1 VEPEFGRTV
10 EDYARHRAG
19 FPKSLFERL
28 AAFGIGQAG
37 QEVVDVGTGTGT
49 VAWNFALRGCRVVGI
64 DPSVEMIERAR
75 IQNAEAGMQV
85 DYLVGTA
92 EATGLAGGT
101 YDVFSAGQ
109 CWHWFD
115 GPSAAAE
122 ARRLLR
128 PGAAI
133 VICHFDWLP
142 LSGSVSEATELLV
155 LHHNPKWGGAGGSG
169 MYPLWAADVSGAGFT
184 GIETFS
190 YDVEV
195 LYSHEAWR
203 GRIRASAGVAAS
215 LPADDVESF
224 DNEHAAMLAEHF
236 PDDPLRVPHRVWAL
250 VAWAPERG

>member
-1 VEPEFGRTV
+1 
-10 EDYARHRAG
+10 
-19 FPKSLFERL
+19 
-28 AAFGIGQAG
+28 
-37 QEVVDVGTGTGT
+37 
-49 VAWNFALRGCRVVGI
+49 
-64 DPSVEMIERAR
+64 MIEQGR
-75 IQNAEAGMQV
+75 QLNAEAGMQV
-85 DYLVGTA
+85 DYRVGAA
-92 EATGLAGGT
+92 EATGLAGRA

-115 GPSAAAE
+115 RPSAAAE

-142 LSGSVSEATELLV
+142 LPGSVPEATESLV
-155 LHHNPKWGGAGGSG
+155 LRHNPEWGGAGGYG

-215 LPADDVESF
+215 LPAEALESF
-224 DNEHAAMLAEHF
+224 DNEHAAMLAGQF

-250 VAWAPERG
+250 VAWAPERNW